1 MPRKCREEVAGGVY
15 HVFARGVRRRPIFLD
30 DGDCQVYLVILR
42 GVIAVFGWRV
52 LSYCLMT
59 NHVHLVIETP
69 YPNLA
74 RGMQRLHGHYGRHFN
89 CRHER
94 SGHLFERRYGRNP
107 IEDDVQL
114 HATLAYVAANP
125 VDAGLCLRPED
136 WRRSSYAASIGVRDD
151 YCVDLERLREL
162 SS

>member
-1 MPRKCREEVAGGVY
+1 
-15 HVFARGVRRRPIFLD
+15 VFARGVKRLPVFLD
-30 DGDCQVYLVILR
+30 DGDSQVYLVILR

-74 RGMQRLHGHYGRHFN
+74 RGMQRLHGHYGQHFN
-89 CRHER
+89 RRHAR
-94 SGHLFERRYGRNP
+94 SGHVFERRYGHNL
-107 IEDDVQL
+107 IEDDAHL
-114 HATLAYVAANP
+114 HAALAYVAANP
-125 VDAGLCLRPED
+125 VDAGLCARQED

-151 YCVDLERLREL
+151 YWVDLARLREIA
-162 SS
+162 S